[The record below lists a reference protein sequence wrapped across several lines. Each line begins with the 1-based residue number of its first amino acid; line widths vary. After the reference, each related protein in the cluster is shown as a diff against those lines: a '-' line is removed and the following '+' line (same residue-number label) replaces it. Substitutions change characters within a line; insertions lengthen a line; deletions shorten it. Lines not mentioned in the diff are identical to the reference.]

1 MSKEHKISDIYE
13 FLRNAG
19 FKLETQLNEQIRNH
33 LNRRDVAG
41 IAGILANHH
50 ANLIE
55 RLHQYQEI
63 TSIQL
68 NIPTKKDVANIGK
81 LTIQTE
87 EKVDKLRDE
96 IMQLAA
102 SIEELKALLAKNGIS
117 DSTQQQSVP
126 LLMSDEETT
135 YSSKSNKKRIIYEL
149 TKSIMDPSFA
159 SLLDPSFALG
169 KNELHQAVRKLG
181 DRHA

>member
-1 MSKEHKISDIYE
+1 MSKEHKITDIYE

-33 LNRRDVAG
+33 LNRREVAG
-41 IAGILANHH
+41 AAAILANHH
-50 ANLIE
+50 ADLIE

-87 EKVDKLRDE
+87 EKVDKLTDE

-117 DSTQQQSVP
+117 NSPQEQSVP
-126 LLMSDEETT
+126 LLSSVEETI
-135 YSSKSNKKRIIYEL
+135 YSNKSKKKRIIYEL
-149 TKSIMDPSFA
+149 SK
-159 SLLDPSFALG
+159 SLLDPSFASLMDSSFALS
-169 KNELHQAVRKLG
+169 KNEPQQTVRNS
-181 DRHA
+181 DRHV